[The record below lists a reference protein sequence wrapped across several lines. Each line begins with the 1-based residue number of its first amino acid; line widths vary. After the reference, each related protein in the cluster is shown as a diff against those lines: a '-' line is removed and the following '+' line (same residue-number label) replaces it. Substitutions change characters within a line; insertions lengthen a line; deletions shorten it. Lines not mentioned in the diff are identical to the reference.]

1 MLRPVFACPFGQFRL
16 FALSVSTSSCILPQ
30 PAPHQLWCPP
40 ILSFSTGQHSA
51 LRFSQ
56 HLWRR
61 VDPFFLLPLSS
72 HLEFTRPPSGRRPPL
87 LRRPPASSN
96 HLRSRNIAR
105 LIEQCIHAFQESHR
119 MRQSCVQLKRR
130 LIHPPR
136 MYENQPP
143 VPHRLEGV
151 NTQAALLLPRRP
163 CHLAQG
169 LLHRTLFSRTRV
181 QPHKR
186 ILLHGSLHLPT
197 S

>member
-1 MLRPVFACPFGQFRL
+1 MILRYPFIRRNVTEHATLLLIVSAHVFLDAATPSPVTAPATFSAACE
-16 FALSVSTSSCILPQ
+16 
-30 PAPHQLWCPP
+30 
-40 ILSFSTGQHSA
+40 
-51 LRFSQ
+51 
-56 HLWRR
+56 
-61 VDPFFLLPLSS
+61 DPFFLLPLSS

-87 LRRPPASSN
+87 LRGPPASSN

-105 LIEQCIHAFQESHR
+105 LIEQFIDAFQESHR

-136 MYENQPP
+136 MYEKQPP

-151 NTQAALLLPRRP
+151 KTQAALLLPRRP

-169 LLHRTLFSRTRV
+169 LLHRTLFSRMRV